1 MATHEFGIMYNDPKI
16 GERFDSY
23 MPEKYELIYVNDELI
38 EPLLDA
44 LNNIDFYWHTL
55 DVLGKGLAYTGITL
69 IPPESA
75 KLFASIIEDDNLSQ
89 LKNLFIYASSHDKFV
104 IHYGL

>member
-1 MATHEFGIMYNDPKI
+1 MATHEFGIMHDDPKA
-16 GERFDSY
+16 GDRFDSY
-23 MPEKYELIYVNDELI
+23 TPEKYELIQVDDELI
-38 EPLLDA
+38 EPLLDD

-69 IPPESA
+69 IPPKSA

-89 LKNLFIYASSHDKFV
+89 LKNLLIYAFSNDKFI